1 MAMLKGLKYHV
12 VFLKGIVML
21 SMIDQIDERLGIY
34 KMKGLYVIWQTNF
47 ASVMIARQPI
57 LKP

>member
-12 VFLKGIVML
+12 VFLEEIVML

-34 KMKGLYVIWQTNF
+34 KMKGLYVLWQTNF

>member
-1 MAMLKGLKYHV
+1 
-12 VFLKGIVML
+12 
-21 SMIDQIDERLGIY
+21 MIDQIDERLGIY

-47 ASVMIARQPI
+47 ASVMIAKQPI